1 MSENSED
8 MALDAL
14 LAARSEIAPE
24 LNTEIVLQ
32 AYAIERAHQ
41 FEDAREM
48 PLKRLQ
54 KLVEDLVAT
63 SVPL

>member
-8 MALDAL
+8 MALVAL
-14 LAARSEIAPE
+14 LAAKSEIAPE
-24 LNTEIVLQ
+24 LNPEIVRQ
-32 AYAIERAHQ
+32 AYSIERAHQ
-41 FEDAREM
+41 FDDAREM

-63 SVPL
+63 GALL